1 MAEEKE
7 CTAHAYRDD
16 KQDQECDEKVDDSL
30 AELGFVVAS
39 DKLMESRRH
48 DRRQGQIVR
57 RLMWIGKT
65 RLSWL
70 EVRVALVY
78 WWRWSVADS
87 RLKECPVGLCVMRNE
102 WTVASA
108 C

>member
-16 KQDQECDEKVDDSL
+16 KQNQECDEEVDDSL

-48 DRRQGQIVR
+48 DRRQGQVSRQLVDMQDEIELVGR
-57 RLMWIGKT
+57 RGC
-65 RLSWL
+65 
-70 EVRVALVY
+70 LV
-78 WWRWSVADS
+78 V
-87 RLKECPVGLCVMRNE
+87 V
-102 WTVASA
+102 
-108 C
+108 

>member
-1 MAEEKE
+1 MAEEQQ

-16 KQDQECDEKVDDSL
+16 KQNQECDEKVDNSL
-30 AELGFVVAS
+30 AELGLVVAS
-39 DKLMESRRH
+39 DKLVESRRH
-48 DRRQGQIVR
+48 DGRQGQVVR

-70 EVRVALVY
+70 EVGVASW
-78 WWRWSVADS
+78 WWRWGVADS
-87 RLKECPVGLCVMRNE
+87 RVKESPVGLWVMRNE

>member
-1 MAEEKE
+1 MAEEKQ

-16 KQDQECDEKVDDSL
+16 EQNQECDEKVDDGL

-39 DKLMESRRH
+39 DELVESRRH
-48 DRRQGQIVR
+48 DRRQGQVIR
-57 RLMWIGKT
+57 QLMWICKT

-70 EVRVALVY
+70 EDGAAW
-78 WWRWSVADS
+78 WWRRWGVADS
-87 RLKECPVGLCVMRNE
+87 RLKECSIGLCVMRNE

>member
-16 KQDQECDEKVDDSL
+16 KQNQECDEKVDDGL

-39 DKLMESRRH
+39 DKLVESRRH
-48 DRRQGQIVR
+48 DRQQGQIVR
-57 RLMWIGKT
+57 QLMWICET

-70 EVRVALVY
+70 EVGVALRE
-78 WWRWSVADS
+78 WR
-87 RLKECPVGLCVMRNE
+87 
-102 WTVASA
+102 
-108 C
+108 